1 MKDYDEE
8 DKMVQDRILDSGSA
22 VFEVVY
28 LLPTQIEFAKDYDTS
43 WYRSKGKRGGN
54 PFTSV
59 MMNKKWT
66 LEEEFNNHLLM
77 FQQVTMSSY
86 YFNKRHFDTLGWID
100 SH

>member
-54 PFTSV
+54 HPFASF
-59 MMNKKWT
+59 MLNKKWT
-66 LEEEFNNHLLM
+66 LQEEFNNHMLR
-77 FQQVTMSSY
+77 FHKVTVQSVL
-86 YFNKRHFDTLGWID
+86 FILV
-100 SH
+100 